1 MVLITLMFINKLN
14 LEVKVEIWD
23 ILDENGNITGDTIDK
38 DERTVLPKG
47 MYHKGADIWIL
58 NSKGEIL
65 IQKRAPKKRLE
76 PNLWAMTGGS
86 VIKGESSLDTI
97 KRETKEELGIDL
109 DVEKAIKIQHYKT
122 GNVWLDV
129 YIIEQEVNL
138 NDIIMQE
145 EEVSDVK
152 FASFNEIERL
162 HKDNKFIAN
171 RWEFVREEIKK
182 YIEK

>member
-1 MVLITLMFINKLN
+1 M
-14 LEVKVEIWD
+14 EIWD

-38 DERTVLPKG
+38 DEGTVLSKG
-47 MYHKGADIWIL
+47 MYHKGADVWIL
-58 NSKGEIL
+58 NSKREIL

-129 YIIEQEVNL
+129 YIVEQEVNL

-152 FASFNEIERL
+152 FVSFDEIESL
-162 HKDNKFIAN
+162 YKDNKFMAN

-182 YIEK
+182 YIKK